1 MITAFIYLYEIFLY
15 KIEYNRKYLYLYD
28 IFDDEL
34 LKMDLQF
41 RFSNME
47 IKFFSHLSD
56 YSKYQN
62 QMDKAFLDINIALDL
77 IHSIKNSKLI

>member
-47 IKFFSHLSD
+47 IKFFSH
-56 YSKYQN
+56 
-62 QMDKAFLDINIALDL
+62 
-77 IHSIKNSKLI
+77 